1 MLDQSS
7 PRLRSFCFIHSF
19 TDPSVKRTGYG
30 DVDDD
35 FRNDGSGFLCLYASK
50 WNQFTDPNNTTV
62 FVGGLSGYVIEDELR
77 SFFQGFGGITYGQ
90 IRPGTDE
97 SVEWMI
103 RSVEGNPPWCCGRYS
118 KSPLPTFLSGSS
130 C

>member
-1 MLDQSS
+1 MGMLMTTFGMMDLGFYACTPANGTSS
-7 PRLRSFCFIHSF
+7 LTP
-19 TDPSVKRTGYG
+19 TT
-30 DVDDD
+30 
-35 FRNDGSGFLCLYASK
+35 
-50 WNQFTDPNNTTV
+50 NTTV